1 MIDRAFGHLEDAA
14 WKSYSKP
21 SIIVSIEFPS
31 VILSLEI
38 QNIFKMIIIMSLSYM
53 LLNTD

>member
-21 SIIVSIEFPS
+21 SIIVSVEFPS
-31 VILSLEI
+31 VILSLDI
-38 QNIFKMIIIMSLSYM
+38 QNIFKIIIMSLSYM